1 MGTGLSGTGLS
12 QDAEVNG
19 YKWGQWSLPTFGALV
34 GFGTNWIALKMIFE
48 PTFPVKVDRLPS
60 LLGTA
65 RKRHSLRVAVR
76 RVRPLRVRRVVSCLK
91 GCCRPAAARCKGSVG
106 HSRVL

>member
-1 MGTGLSGTGLS
+1 VGTGLSGTGLS

-60 LLGTA
+60 PFG
-65 RKRHSLRVAVR
+65 RHSLRVAVQR
-76 RVRPLRVRRVVSCLK
+76 ARPLRVCRVVSCRALSADQ
-91 GCCRPAAARCKGSVG
+91 CRSAAARCKGS
-106 HSRVL
+106 S